1 MCEKGSQLR
10 PHIVWFGEAVPLMET
25 ANIIA
30 EKADVFMVIGTSM
43 AVYPAAGIIDY
54 SPQQIPKYLID
65 PSDIKVNGIANLTVI
80 KEKASIG
87 VPKLALDLL
96 K

>member
-1 MCEKGSQLR
+1 MD
-10 PHIVWFGEAVPLMET
+10 T
-25 ANIIA
+25 ANMIA
-30 EKADVFMVIGTSM
+30 ERADIFMVVGTSM

-54 SPQQIPKYLID
+54 SPQNIPKYLID
-65 PSDIKVNGIANLTVI
+65 PSDIKVNGIANLQII

-87 VPKLALDLL
+87 LPKLASELL

>member
-1 MCEKGSQLR
+1 MLFRS
-10 PHIVWFGEAVPLMET
+10 VWFGEMVPMMET
-25 ANIIA
+25 AYIIA
-30 EKADVFMVIGTSM
+30 EKADIFVVVGTSM

-54 SPQQIPKYLID
+54 SPQNIPKYLID
-65 PSDIKVNGIANLTVI
+65 PSDIKVTGIANLKII

-87 VPKLALDLL
+87 LPKLASELL